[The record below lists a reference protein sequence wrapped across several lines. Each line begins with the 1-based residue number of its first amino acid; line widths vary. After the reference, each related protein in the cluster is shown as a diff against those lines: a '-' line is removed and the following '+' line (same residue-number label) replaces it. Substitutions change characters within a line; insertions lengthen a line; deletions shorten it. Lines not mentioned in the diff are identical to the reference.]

1 MSRASDRA
9 YAAIRAHLLGGQVKA
24 GEQLTEDQLAQ
35 ITGVS
40 RTPVREA
47 LQQLGV

>member
-9 YAAIRAHLLGGQVKA
+9 YAAIRAELMSGALKA
-24 GEQLTEDQLAQ
+24 GEQVTEDQLCQLA
-35 ITGVS
+35 GVS

-47 LQQLGV
+47 VRRL